1 MEITMQCTEEQ
12 VCKVDHQGSGIKV
25 KGPRL
30 DVEGAVQWLNGANE
44 TFINKSGEMY
54 LLNIAGT
61 KLSFAVDLF
70 SVINLSV
77 LFQFETEFLFL
88 LLTAA
93 FRLFCYQKLNQTDY
107 KQYPGPGPTRRFVLS
122 G

>member
-1 MEITMQCTEEQ
+1 MEITMQWTEEQ

-25 KGPRL
+25 KGPCL
-30 DVEGAVQWLNGANE
+30 DVYWLNGTNE

-77 LFQFETEFLFL
+77 LFQFETKFLFL